1 MPFAG
6 LGRAIGGIAVASVVV
21 RTVRQTMPKKLKPLT
36 RRSYL
41 KSASIQS
48 RKMRT
53 GQISIK
59 QFKKNMTSF
68 RKGAAF

>member
-6 LGRAIGGIAVASVVV
+6 LGSAIGHTAVAGIVVKTIK
-21 RTVRQTMPKKLKPLT
+21 RTVPKKLKPI
-36 RRSYL
+36 RRSYIQTI
-41 KSASIQS
+41 SIQS

-59 QFKKNMTSF
+59 QFKKNMAAF
-68 RKGAAF
+68 RKQG